1 MIAAVVTHIK
11 PGTID
16 RMQIPPSDQ
25 RSRPVTS
32 NQTHTHPRLPE
43 VLRRHLENAE
53 RKPVARHNRE
63 AFSTLLRR
71 LEATPGPLVI
81 DSFCG
86 TGQSTALLATRHPGH
101 LVVGIDR
108 SASRLAKHVGSES
121 GNYLLLHAECEPI
134 WRLLAEAGIGAHYH
148 YLLYPN
154 PWPKAGHLQRRIH
167 GHPGFAW
174 LLQLGGAVELRSNWQ
189 IYVEEFGLAMQLA
202 GHPGRVAMV
211 PDPGDPGE
219 DLTLFE
225 RKYRYSGH
233 MLWSFK
239 VELGPRTA

>member
-16 RMQIPPSDQ
+16 SMQAPPPDQ
-25 RSRPVTS
+25 GSRPVTS
-32 NQTHTHPRLPE
+32 NQVYTHPRLPE
-43 VLRRHLENAE
+43 ILQRHLEHAE

-63 AFSTLLRR
+63 AFSTLLRH
-71 LEATPGPLVI
+71 LDATPRPLVI

-86 TGQSTALLATRHPGH
+86 TGQSTALLAARHPGH

-108 SASRLAKHVGSES
+108 SASRLARHAGGEG
-121 GNYLLLHAECEPI
+121 GNYLLLRAECEPL
-134 WRLLAEAGIGAHYH
+134 WRQLVEAGMGAAHH

-154 PWPKAGHLQRRIH
+154 PWPKAGHLQRRVH

-174 LLQLGGAVELRSNWQ
+174 LLQLGGLVELRSNWQ

-202 GHPGRVAMV
+202 GYPGRVAVV
-211 PDPGDPGE
+211 PRPGDKGR

-225 RKYRYSGH
+225 RKYRRSGH
-233 MLWSFK
+233 TLWSFQ
-239 VELGPRTA
+239 VDLG